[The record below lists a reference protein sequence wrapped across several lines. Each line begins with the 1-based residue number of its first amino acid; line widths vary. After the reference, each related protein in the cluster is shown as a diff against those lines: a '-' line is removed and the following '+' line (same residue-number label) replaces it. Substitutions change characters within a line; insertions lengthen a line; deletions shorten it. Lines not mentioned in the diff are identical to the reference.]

1 MGGFLLS
8 DYFVGKMPPFLTQVP
23 VTFVY
28 DHTYTVLVVKN
39 LLVNGEDIRDEG
51 SILGSGRSPGKGD
64 GNPLLYSCLQN
75 PVDRGARQATV
86 HRVTKSWTW
95 LKWLNMHAYFHK
107 KYVYYRRKLWICTS
121 SHLWLPNRHCAEG
134 FAWTVSLI
142 HTTLCR
148 AVRSCSS
155 LSLQMRNWGS
165 ESQEAFLAAH
175 LRKDAVGIH
184 SKPDFRV

>member
-28 DHTYTVLVVKN
+28 DRTYTVLVVKN

-86 HRVTKSWTW
+86 HRVAKSQTG
-95 LKWLNMHAYFHK
+95 LKGLNK
-107 KYVYYRRKLWICTS
+107 KS
-121 SHLWLPNRHCAEG
+121 FQH
-134 FAWTVSLI
+134 
-142 HTTLCR
+142 
-148 AVRSCSS
+148 
-155 LSLQMRNWGS
+155 
-165 ESQEAFLAAH
+165 
-175 LRKDAVGIH
+175 
-184 SKPDFRV
+184 RVWF